1 MSKEVPVTADGPAA
15 APGARRALVS
25 RRRTRPWVWTVIWAL
40 VCGYLL
46 LWTTV
51 FLIGQAQLGVFGF
64 DYEGTLWQAG
74 RDLLDGLS
82 PYPAPVR
89 AAIDDGNP
97 AVYPPAVMLLLL
109 PLSVLPWWLAL
120 TVWTGLIVVSTLAA
134 LYLLGVRDLRIY
146 VLTGT
151 SMPVVL
157 GVVYGN
163 LTLVLLLGL
172 ALAWRYRH
180 RAVTLGALVG
190 ALVVMK
196 VFLWPLALW
205 LVATRRYRAAAV
217 AVGGAATA
225 VLLSWAVIGFKGL
238 SDYPDLLRELSDVYA
253 AATQSLYA
261 LGVNI
266 GLGDTG
272 GTVLATAVG
281 LTLLVATVVLAR
293 RSDGDRRSFTAAV
306 LASIA
311 LSPIVWIYYFSLL
324 VVPLALSRPRLTW
337 AWVLVPAF
345 WLVGLAP
352 IDRPEKHCCP
362 PPDRPEAVWRTLADD
377 PWVVPMIG
385 NAVLFGA
392 FAVVTLRGRRRIDPA

>member
-1 MSKEVPVTADGPAA
+1 M
-15 APGARRALVS
+15 LV
-25 RRRTRPWVWTVIWAL
+25 
-40 VCGYLL
+40 
-46 LWTTV
+46 
-51 FLIGQAQLGVFGF
+51 
-64 DYEGTLWQAG
+64 
-74 RDLLDGLS
+74 
-82 PYPAPVR
+82 
-89 AAIDDGNP
+89 
-97 AVYPPAVMLLLL
+97 LL
-109 PLSVLPWWLAL
+109 PLSLLPWWLAL
-120 TVWTGLIVVSTLAA
+120 TVWTGLIVTCTLVT

-146 VLTGT
+146 ILTGT

-163 LTLVLLLGL
+163 LTLILLLGL
-172 ALAWRYRH
+172 ALAWRYRD
-180 RAVTLGALVG
+180 RAVTVGALVG

-205 LVATRRYRAAAV
+205 LIATRRYRAAAV
-217 AVGGAATA
+217 AAGGAAAT
-225 VLLSWAVIGFKGL
+225 VLLSWAAIGFEGL
-238 SDYPDLLRELSDVYA
+238 RDYPDLLRELSDVYA

-272 GTVLATAVG
+272 GTLLATAVG
-281 LTLLVATVVLAR
+281 STLLAGTFVLAR
-293 RSDGDRRSFTAAV
+293 RNDGDRRAFSAAI

-324 VVPLALSRPRLTW
+324 VVPLVLSRPRLTW
-337 AWVLVPAF
+337 AWALVPAF

-352 IDRPEKHCCP
+352 IDRPVKHCCP

-392 FAVVTLRGRRRIDPA
+392 FAVVTLRGRRRVSPA